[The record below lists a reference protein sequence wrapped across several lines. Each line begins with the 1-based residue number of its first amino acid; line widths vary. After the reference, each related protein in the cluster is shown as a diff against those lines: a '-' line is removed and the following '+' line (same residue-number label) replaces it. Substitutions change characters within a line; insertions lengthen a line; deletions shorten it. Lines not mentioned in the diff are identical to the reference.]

1 MPCLSVILCCY
12 CLGTP
17 NRYIQKCVASPVYEG
32 TNLAKTTRSV
42 ISTRVPLSNT
52 CTSQTSSLGSNHSS
66 QSVSVQ
72 VVVCPPVTP
81 PSPPPSPPPPPSFS
95 PPPPSS
101 LSLPKPPP
109 PSLPLPSPPSPKGL
123 SVPAGREPPN
133 SPAMVGSPYER
144 VLWEREREREREKG
158 VKGRKENIIILFF
171 SFLLY
176 SQTLPWVFTTAY
188 TFLMMLVL
196 AVIHYNNLW
205 TLSLSLSCRSK
216 GQRSLMFPWATSLM
230 RSFTNLFMMYACY

>member
-1 MPCLSVILCCY
+1 MKCQIKIANNYKSCHVCPLLFPCLILCCY

-42 ISTRVPLSNT
+42 LSTSIPLSNI
-52 CTSQTSSLGSNHSS
+52 SQTSSLNSNHSS
-66 QSVSVQ
+66 QSVSVHPQ

-95 PPPPSS
+95 PPLPSPQPPLPPS
-101 LSLPKPPP
+101 LSLPRPPP

-133 SPAMVGSPYER
+133 SPAMVGSPYEK
-144 VLWEREREREREKG
+144 VL
-158 VKGRKENIIILFF
+158 
-171 SFLLY
+171 
-176 SQTLPWVFTTAY
+176 
-188 TFLMMLVL
+188 
-196 AVIHYNNLW
+196 
-205 TLSLSLSCRSK
+205 
-216 GQRSLMFPWATSLM
+216 
-230 RSFTNLFMMYACY
+230 